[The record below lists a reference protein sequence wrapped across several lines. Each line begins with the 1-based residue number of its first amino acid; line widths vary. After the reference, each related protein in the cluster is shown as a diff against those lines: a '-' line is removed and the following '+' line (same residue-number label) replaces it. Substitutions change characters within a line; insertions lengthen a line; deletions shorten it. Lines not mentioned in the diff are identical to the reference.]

1 MKRKKLQGKAF
12 FFYKTNCFLRN
23 SVSLK
28 VHVKPIVVAS
38 SPKLRENLSVL
49 ENEWSI
55 KKAFILIKVARS
67 SNQPVTTLVACR
79 LGNVCLMNHLV
90 TR

>member
-28 VHVKPIVVAS
+28 LKPIVVAS
-38 SPKLRENLSVL
+38 SPKLMENLSVL

>member
-28 VHVKPIVVAS
+28 VKPIVVAS

-55 KKAFILIKVARS
+55 KKAFILNKVARS

>member
-28 VHVKPIVVAS
+28 VKPIVVAS

-67 SNQPVTTLVACR
+67 SNQPVTTLVPCR

>member
-28 VHVKPIVVAS
+28 VKPIVVAS

-49 ENEWSI
+49 ENEWSS
-55 KKAFILIKVARS
+55 KKTFILIKVARS

>member
-28 VHVKPIVVAS
+28 VKPIVVAS

-67 SNQPVTTLVACR
+67 SIQLVTTLVACR

>member
-28 VHVKPIVVAS
+28 VKPIVVAS
-38 SPKLRENLSVL
+38 SPKLMENLSVL
-49 ENEWSI
+49 ENESSI

>member
-28 VHVKPIVVAS
+28 VKPIVVAS
-38 SPKLRENLSVL
+38 SPKLMENLSVL

>member
-28 VHVKPIVVAS
+28 VKPIVVAS

-79 LGNVCLMNHLV
+79 LGNVCLMNHMV

>member
-28 VHVKPIVVAS
+28 VNPIVVAS

>member
-12 FFYKTNCFLRN
+12 FFYKSNCFLRN

-28 VHVKPIVVAS
+28 VKPIVVAS
-38 SPKLRENLSVL
+38 SPKLMENLSVL

>member
-28 VHVKPIVVAS
+28 VKPIVVAS
-38 SPKLRENLSVL
+38 SPKLMENLSVL

-79 LGNVCLMNHLV
+79 LGNVCLMNHMV

>member
-28 VHVKPIVVAS
+28 VKTIVVAS

>member
-28 VHVKPIVVAS
+28 VKPIVVAS
-38 SPKLRENLSVL
+38 SPKLKENLSVL

-79 LGNVCLMNHLV
+79 LGNVCLMNHLE

>member
-12 FFYKTNCFLRN
+12 IFYKTNCFLRN

-28 VHVKPIVVAS
+28 VKPIVVAS

>member
-1 MKRKKLQGKAF
+1 MKRKQLQGKAF

-28 VHVKPIVVAS
+28 VKPIVVAS

-79 LGNVCLMNHLV
+79 LGNVCIMNHLV

>member
-28 VHVKPIVVAS
+28 VKPIVVAS
-38 SPKLRENLSVL
+38 SPKLIENLSVL

-55 KKAFILIKVARS
+55 KKAFILNKVARS

>member
-28 VHVKPIVVAS
+28 VKPIVVAS
-38 SPKLRENLSVL
+38 SLKLMENLSVL

>member
-1 MKRKKLQGKAF
+1 MERKKLQGKAF

-28 VHVKPIVVAS
+28 VKPIVVAS
-38 SPKLRENLSVL
+38 SPKLMENLSVL

>member
-28 VHVKPIVVAS
+28 VKPIVVAS
-38 SPKLRENLSVL
+38 SPKLMENVSVL

>member
-28 VHVKPIVVAS
+28 VKPIVVAS
-38 SPKLRENLSVL
+38 PPKLKENLSVL

>member
-28 VHVKPIVVAS
+28 VKPIVVAS
-38 SPKLRENLSVL
+38 SPKLRENSSVL

>member
-28 VHVKPIVVAS
+28 VKTIVVAS

-55 KKAFILIKVARS
+55 KKAFIPIKVARS

>member
-28 VHVKPIVVAS
+28 VKPIVVAS
-38 SPKLRENLSVL
+38 SPKLMENLSVL

-55 KKAFILIKVARS
+55 KKAFILNKVARS

>member
-1 MKRKKLQGKAF
+1 MKKKKLQGKAF

-28 VHVKPIVVAS
+28 VKPIVVAS

>member
-28 VHVKPIVVAS
+28 VKPIVVAS
-38 SPKLRENLSVL
+38 SPKLIENLSVL

>member
-23 SVSLK
+23 LVSLK
-28 VHVKPIVVAS
+28 VKPIVVAS

>member
-28 VHVKPIVVAS
+28 VKPIVVAS

-67 SNQPVTTLVACR
+67 SNQHVTTLVACR

>member
-28 VHVKPIVVAS
+28 VKPIVVAS
-38 SPKLRENLSVL
+38 SPKLMENLSVL
-49 ENEWSI
+49 ENEWSS
-55 KKAFILIKVARS
+55 KKTFILIKVARS

>member
-28 VHVKPIVVAS
+28 VKPIVVAS

-67 SNQPVTTLVACR
+67 SNQPITTLVACR